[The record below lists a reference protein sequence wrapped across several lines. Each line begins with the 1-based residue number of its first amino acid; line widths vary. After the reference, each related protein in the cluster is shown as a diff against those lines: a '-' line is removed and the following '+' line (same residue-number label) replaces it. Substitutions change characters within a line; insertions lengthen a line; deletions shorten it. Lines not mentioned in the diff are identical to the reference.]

1 MQLGV
6 EEQQF
11 HRDEATMASTSGL
24 YRHESRGHSKAIL
37 HNLNQQR
44 IEDSLCDVTILVNGQ
59 RFRAHRAVLAACS
72 SYFNSVFTRKEVSSM
87 QYVEITD
94 ITAEGFSQI
103 LEHTYTSSLDL
114 NPDNVGSVLEAAQ
127 LLKVTSVSEVCSKF
141 LHKLNKQERPGEDK
155 SEHSKSFSDC
165 DEEKWDVLGNEGQL
179 DDSVS
184 TDGQQDNDD
193 DDDEDYELPGSH
205 SSFGLEEGHS
215 KRKIHSGGE
224 GGDERKVAPLKIKM
238 PSLKR
243 QKVDESGEE
252 SASDVS
258 FSNTTGLEEGS
269 LACEVCGKICSNLH
283 NLKQHVRSHSKVKP
297 FGCKIC
303 GTKFVQFGH
312 MQRHEKQH
320 EIESTLPFECSKCDT
335 GFAVHTLLAHHMK
348 ELHEEETEALCRCKV
363 CGQCFNESVALH
375 THLKKHL
382 GGPPY
387 ECEHCRKQY
396 SDQWKL
402 SKHKVTHTRV
412 STPRKSNPAVN
423 RQMEKISTLQMKKI
437 QMDGNPYECSVCN
450 TDFQELTDLMQ
461 HVHNTHTNEEYP
473 FRCKLCKKSFQQHFA
488 LYGHM
493 SSHVKK
499 DEKKCEICDKVFKD
513 KWKLKRHM
521 GVHERSRM
529 STLTGTPIAASL
541 AEEAAKKQEGSDGY
555 DCEVCGAKLKSKKIL
570 KCHLRLHTGE
580 HPYTCGECGATFV
593 HRNQYDMHMSKM
605 HTGEFPHMCEICGKQ
620 FRIRSI
626 LLTHVKKHNM
636 ERSYKCDQC
645 PQAFFVRVELERH
658 KRIHTGEKPYVCDLC
673 GSRFSTTSGLYAH
686 QRTHSAVREHKCE
699 VCGKTFSQLHTL
711 KQHRSTHSLPYRCHV
726 CGKGHAR
733 LGKLREHVLKSHGEN
748 EVAQVPKPRRKGPNY
763 PTREDQYPSMSGVE
777 SVQPEPPSATE
788 FANQEESASPSHHDL
803 SADYAS
809 DASNESSSAPDEV
822 PNRPYP
828 QTSSID
834 VNIQDL
840 QEQHA
845 RALQMVDQLQ
855 AQQNRP
861 PPLGIPELHN
871 EPVTTAQQQPQT
883 TLYHQQSRT
892 INIGELRNL
901 GFDPT
906 TPHRPPVP
914 APPPVPPHT
923 IPQGYGPYNLPPTF
937 PPMMSQLMLNPSSE
951 ESGLPYGH

>member
-1 MQLGV
+1 
-6 EEQQF
+6 
-11 HRDEATMASTSGL
+11 MASTSGL
-24 YRHESRGHSKAIL
+24 YRHESKGHSKSIL
-37 HNLNQQR
+37 DNLNQQR
-44 IEDSLCDVTILVNGQ
+44 IDDSLCDVTILVNGQ

-72 SYFNSVFTRKEVSSM
+72 SYFNSVFTRKEVISM

-127 LLKVTSVSEVCSKF
+127 LLKVTAVSEVCSKF
-141 LHKLNKQERPGEDK
+141 LLKLNKQERPAGEVK
-155 SEHSKSFSDC
+155 SEHLYSKSFSDC
-165 DEEKWDVLGNEGQL
+165 DEEKWDVSGNEGQL
-179 DDSVS
+179 DDK
-184 TDGQQDNDD
+184 G
-193 DDDEDYELPGSH
+193 GSK
-205 SSFGLEEGHS
+205 L
-215 KRKIHSGGE
+215 RKLLTGGDGGE
-224 GGDERKVAPLKIKM
+224 ERKVAPLKIKM

-243 QKVDESGEE
+243 QKTDESGEE
-252 SASDVS
+252 SASDAS
-258 FSNTTGLEEGS
+258 FSNATVLEEGS

-348 ELHEEETEALCRCKV
+348 EQHEEETEALCRCKV

-412 STPRKSNPAVN
+412 PTPKKSNPAVN

-437 QMDGNPYECSVCN
+437 QLDGNPYECGICS

-461 HVHNTHTNEEYP
+461 HVHNTHTNPYYAY
-473 FRCKLCKKSFQQHFA
+473 RCNLCKKSFQMHFA

-493 SSHVKK
+493 SSHLKK
-499 DEKKCEICDKVFKD
+499 DEKKCEVCNKVFKD
-513 KWKLKRHM
+513 KWKLRRHM
-521 GVHERSRM
+521 GVHERNIKM
-529 STLTGTPIAASL
+529 NTLTGTPIAASL

-593 HRNQYDMHMSKM
+593 HRNQFDMHMSKM
-605 HTGEFPHMCEICGKQ
+605 HTGDMPHMCEICGKQ

-636 ERSYKCDQC
+636 ERSFKCDRC

-658 KRIHTGEKPYVCDLC
+658 KRIHTGEKPYVCDTC

-686 QRTHSAVREHKCE
+686 QRTHSASREHKCD
-699 VCGKTFSQLHTL
+699 VCGKVFSQLHTL
-711 KQHRSTHSLPYRCHV
+711 KQHGSTHSLPYRCHV

-763 PTREDQYPSMSGVE
+763 KYPTM
-777 SVQPEPPSATE
+777 PEMEPAQTE
-788 FANQEESASPSHHDL
+788 PAPAEFTNQGESASLAHHDH
-803 SADYAS
+803 DYAS
-809 DASNESSSAPDEV
+809 DASNESSNAPEEV

-855 AQQNRP
+855 VQQNRAQ
-861 PPLGIPELHN
+861 PPLGMAELQN
-871 EPVTTAQQQPQT
+871 QP
-883 TLYHQQSRT
+883 QSRT

-901 GFDPT
+901 GFDPN
-906 TPHRPPVP
+906 TPHRPP
-914 APPPVPPHT
+914 APPVQPPVPPHT
-923 IPQGYGPYNLPPTF
+923 MPQGYGSYNLPPTF
-937 PPMMSQLMLNPSSE
+937 PPMMSQLMLNPSTE